1 MGRSHLK
8 RSVVSIINI
17 DTKRL
22 IIRGFMSLTL
32 EDLEQMQQQ
41 YPDFRME
48 LVKGNIIV
56 MSPSGYE
63 SDEVAAEM
71 VAQLRNWVRP
81 RKLGRTAASSAGF
94 RLPNSDLRAPDA
106 SFVLAERLRRSPK
119 SFAQLAPDL
128 TVEVKSPSDNLDDL
142 RTKIQE
148 FLSLG
153 TKVGILLNPDERI
166 VEVYNFGQEAI
177 ILRDGDILTVTELLP
192 GWEVPIA
199 DLWPP
204 EFD

>member
-1 MGRSHLK
+1 
-8 RSVVSIINI
+8 
-17 DTKRL
+17 
-22 IIRGFMSLTL
+22 MSLTV
-32 EDLEQMQQQ
+32 EDLAALQADH
-41 YPDFRME
+41 PDWRME
-48 LVKGNIIV
+48 LIKGEIVV

-63 SDEVAAEM
+63 SDEVAAE
-71 VAQLRNWVRP
+71 VIRVLGNWVRP
-81 RKLGRTAASSAGF
+81 RKLGRIAASSAGF

-128 TVEVKSPSDNLDDL
+128 TVEVKSPTDSLEAI

-153 TKVGILLNPDERI
+153 TRVGILINPDDRT
-166 VEVYNFGQEAI
+166 VEVHRSGQAI
-177 ILRDGDILTVTELLP
+177 ITLHDGDVLTIPDVLP
-192 GWEVPIA
+192 GWEVQVV
-199 DLWPP
+199 DLWAP

>member
-1 MGRSHLK
+1 
-8 RSVVSIINI
+8 
-17 DTKRL
+17 
-22 IIRGFMSLTL
+22 MSLTV
-32 EDLEQMQQQ
+32 EDLEKMQQQ
-41 YPDFRME
+41 YPEYRME

-71 VAQLRNWVRP
+71 VSQLRNWVKP
-81 RKLGRTAASSAGF
+81 RKLGRITASSAGF

-128 TVEVKSPSDNLDDL
+128 TVEVKSPSDNLEDI
-142 RTKIQE
+142 RAKIQE

-153 TKVGILLNPDERI
+153 TKVGILLNPDEQI
-166 VEVYNFGQEAI
+166 VEVYNLGKEVI
-177 ILRDGDILTVTELLP
+177 VLHNGDVITVPELLP
-192 GWEVPIA
+192 GWEVPVS
-199 DLWPP
+199 DLWPV

>member
-1 MGRSHLK
+1 
-8 RSVVSIINI
+8 
-17 DTKRL
+17 
-22 IIRGFMSLTL
+22 MSLTF
-32 EDLEQMQQQ
+32 EDLEKMQQQ
-41 YPDFRME
+41 YPDYCME

-63 SDEVAAEM
+63 SGEVAAAIIAE
-71 VAQLRNWVRP
+71 LDNWVRP

-94 RLPNSDLRAPDA
+94 RLPNLDLRAPDA

-128 TVEVKSPSDNLDDL
+128 TVEVKSPSDNLEDL
-142 RTKIQE
+142 RAKIKE

-177 ILRDGDILTVTELLP
+177 ILRDGDVLTVPELLP

-199 DLWPP
+199 DLWSP

>member
-1 MGRSHLK
+1 
-8 RSVVSIINI
+8 
-17 DTKRL
+17 
-22 IIRGFMSLTL
+22 MSLTV
-32 EDLEQMQQQ
+32 EDLAALQADH
-41 YPDFRME
+41 PDWRME
-48 LVKGNIIV
+48 LIKGEIVV

-63 SDEVAAEM
+63 SDEVAAE
-71 VAQLRNWVRP
+71 VIRVLGNWVRP
-81 RKLGRTAASSAGF
+81 RKLGRIAASSAGF

-128 TVEVKSPSDNLDDL
+128 TVEVKSPTDSLEAI

-153 TKVGILLNPDERI
+153 TRVGILINPDDRT
-166 VEVYNFGQEAI
+166 VEVHRSGQAI
-177 ILRDGDILTVTELLP
+177 VTLHDGDVLTIPDVLP
-192 GWEVPIA
+192 GWEVQVV
-199 DLWPP
+199 DLWAP

>member
-1 MGRSHLK
+1 
-8 RSVVSIINI
+8 
-17 DTKRL
+17 
-22 IIRGFMSLTL
+22 MSLTV
-32 EDLEQMQQQ
+32 EDLEKMQQQ
-41 YPDFRME
+41 YPDYRME
-48 LVKGNIIV
+48 LVKGNVIV

-71 VAQLRNWVRP
+71 VSQLRNWVKP
-81 RKLGRTAASSAGF
+81 RKLGRITASSAGF

-128 TVEVKSPSDNLDDL
+128 TVEVKSPSDNLEDI
-142 RTKIQE
+142 RAKIQE

-153 TKVGILLNPDERI
+153 TKVGILLNPDAQI
-166 VEVYNFGQEAI
+166 VEVYNVGKEVI
-177 ILRDGDILTVTELLP
+177 VLHNGDVLTVPELLP
-192 GWEVPIA
+192 GWEVA
-199 DLWPP
+199 VSDLWPV

>member
-1 MGRSHLK
+1 
-8 RSVVSIINI
+8 
-17 DTKRL
+17 
-22 IIRGFMSLTL
+22 MSLTIQ
-32 EDLEQMQQQ
+32 DLEKMQQQ
-41 YPDFRME
+41 YPDYRME
-48 LVKGNIIV
+48 LVQGNIIV

-71 VAQLRNWVRP
+71 IAQIRNWVKP
-81 RKLGRTAASSAGF
+81 RKLGRVAASSAGF
-94 RLPNSDLRAPDA
+94 RLPNSNLRAPDA

-128 TVEVKSPSDNLDDL
+128 TVEVKSPSDDL
-142 RTKIQE
+142 EQLRAKIRE

-153 TKVGILLNPDERI
+153 TRVGILINPDDRT
-166 VEVYNFGQEAI
+166 VEILSSETEPV
-177 ILRDGDILTVTELLP
+177 ILRNDDVLTVSKVLP
-192 GWEVPIA
+192 GWKVQIS

>member
-1 MGRSHLK
+1 
-8 RSVVSIINI
+8 
-17 DTKRL
+17 
-22 IIRGFMSLTL
+22 MSLTL
-32 EDLEQMQQQ
+32 EDLEQIQQQ
-41 YPDFRME
+41 HPDFRME

-63 SDEVAAEM
+63 SDEVAAAM
-71 VAQLRNWVRP
+71 IAQLSNWVRP

-94 RLPNSDLRAPDA
+94 RLPNLDLRAPDA

-128 TVEVKSPSDNLDDL
+128 TVEVKSPSDNLEDL
-142 RTKIQE
+142 RAKIQE

-166 VEVYNFGQEAI
+166 VEVYNLGQEAI
-177 ILRDGDILTVTELLP
+177 ILRDGDILTVPELLP